1 MDANYNPRQQAN
13 EIKRGDNILD
23 DYSNEDQH
31 VPVEISETVTKDA
44 NPYAVTQALETAL
57 PGINRQIPG

>member
-13 EIKRGDNILD
+13 EIKRGDNVLD

-57 PGINRQIPG
+57 PGINRQMPG